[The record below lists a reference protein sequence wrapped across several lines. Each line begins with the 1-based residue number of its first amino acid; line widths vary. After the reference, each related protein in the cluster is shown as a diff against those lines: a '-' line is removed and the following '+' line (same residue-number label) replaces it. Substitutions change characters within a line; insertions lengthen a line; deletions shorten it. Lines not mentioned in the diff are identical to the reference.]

1 MSYFV
6 TLDVVDVDLL
16 NPVGVNRE
24 SGHFAS
30 IGPRHGFSLFNKDR
44 LHCWNALVCK

>member
-6 TLDVVDVDLL
+6 DAVDVDLL
-16 NPVGVNRE
+16 NCVGVNRE

-30 IGPRHGFSLFNKDR
+30 TGPRHGFSLFNKGR
-44 LHCWNALVCK
+44 LYCWNALVCK